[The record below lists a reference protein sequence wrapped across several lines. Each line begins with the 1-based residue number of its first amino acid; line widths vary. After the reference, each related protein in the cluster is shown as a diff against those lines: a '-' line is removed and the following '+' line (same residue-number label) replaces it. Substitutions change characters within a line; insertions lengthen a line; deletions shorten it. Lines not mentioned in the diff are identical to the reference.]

1 MAKGAVGRGRSG
13 VEGGAKAP
21 LLERNQDAGAEGD
34 REGAGDALVWLCRMG
49 TWCRLVDEAR
59 QRVNS
64 IWLVLGSHCGFWRES
79 LPSPIYIL
87 ILSPCPQLLFWFA
100 PLPLSD
106 PEPEASKMSLE
117 VSKMPNEPEL
127 KPSHG
132 SHCFWQKA

>member
-1 MAKGAVGRGRSG
+1 MGRGGLG
-13 VEGGAKAP
+13 VEGGAEAP
-21 LLERNQDAGAEGD
+21 SLERNQEAGAEGD

-49 TWCRLVDEAR
+49 AWCRLVDEAR

-64 IWLVLGSHCGFWRES
+64 IWLVLGSHRGFWRES
-79 LPSPIYIL
+79 LASPIYIL

-117 VSKMPNEPEL
+117 VSKMPKEP
-127 KPSHG
+127 
-132 SHCFWQKA
+132 